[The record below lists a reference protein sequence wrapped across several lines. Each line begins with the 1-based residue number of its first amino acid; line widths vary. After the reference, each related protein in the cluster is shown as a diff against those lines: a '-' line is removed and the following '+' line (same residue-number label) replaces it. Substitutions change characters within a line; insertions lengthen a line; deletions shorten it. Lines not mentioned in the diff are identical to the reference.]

1 MSIQGKVH
9 YLKTNS
15 TTTEPKKVLAFHCS
29 GGSPSQYHALGSL
42 LGTGFQLDTPEY
54 YGSRIKG
61 NWSSERQFSLAD
73 EAAESIQKMD
83 RDSCNSYH
91 LVGHSYGGAIALRIA
106 LARPELVRSLTLY
119 EPCVFNLLKYAGTRG
134 LEALKEITSVAD
146 KVVNSLQRKDN
157 KKAMNYFVDYW
168 NGNGTWAALS
178 KFQKKQLL
186 LWAPKAALEFPALL
200 NEKTALE
207 AVDSLNVP
215 TKVLYGEFTP
225 FPTHIA
231 SLFLA
236 TMLGNAETQRINGLG
251 HMGPLTHPMQVAQ
264 LTKEHI
270 DECTKEPLDKKFP
283 FSNKLQNSYMYK
295 YRADLF
301 FAHA

>member
-1 MSIQGKVH
+1 M
-9 YLKTNS
+9 
-15 TTTEPKKVLAFHCS
+15 
-29 GGSPSQYHALGSL
+29 
-42 LGTGFQLDTPEY
+42 
-54 YGSRIKG
+54 
-61 NWSSERQFSLAD
+61 
-73 EAAESIQKMD
+73 
-83 RDSCNSYH
+83 
-91 LVGHSYGGAIALRIA
+91 
-106 LARPELVRSLTLY
+106 
-119 EPCVFNLLKYAGTRG
+119 
-134 LEALKEITSVAD
+134 
-146 KVVNSLQRKDN
+146 
-157 KKAMNYFVDYW
+157 
-168 NGNGTWAALS
+168 
-178 KFQKKQLL
+178 
-186 LWAPKAALEFPALL
+186 
-200 NEKTALE
+200 
-207 AVDSLNVP
+207 P